1 MCEWHLLSL
10 KLNEIFKEKNLLK
23 NEAFDSQDT
32 ISYVIVQIFQGTFS
46 EKSGFSLLALPKQKS
61 FLTISN
67 ENIFSK
73 TQGARFGAKV
83 APNKGLD
90 RP

>member
-46 EKSGFSLLALPKQKS
+46 EKSAFSLLALPKQKS
-61 FLTISN
+61 F
-67 ENIFSK
+67 
-73 TQGARFGAKV
+73 
-83 APNKGLD
+83 
-90 RP
+90 